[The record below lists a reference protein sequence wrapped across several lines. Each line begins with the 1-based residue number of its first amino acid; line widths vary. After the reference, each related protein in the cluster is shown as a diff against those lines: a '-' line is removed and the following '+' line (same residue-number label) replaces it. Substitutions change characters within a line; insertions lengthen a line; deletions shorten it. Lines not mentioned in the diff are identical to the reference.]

1 MSWAVCTVG
10 GDFSHLCAEQMG
22 WRQVGGQWDG
32 VEKEQVG
39 LGVKLVQST
48 KLETLLDMGKGTMVT

>member
-1 MSWAVCTVG
+1 
-10 GDFSHLCAEQMG
+10 MG
-22 WRQVGGQWDG
+22 QRQVGGQWDG
-32 VEKEQVG
+32 VEKEQLG